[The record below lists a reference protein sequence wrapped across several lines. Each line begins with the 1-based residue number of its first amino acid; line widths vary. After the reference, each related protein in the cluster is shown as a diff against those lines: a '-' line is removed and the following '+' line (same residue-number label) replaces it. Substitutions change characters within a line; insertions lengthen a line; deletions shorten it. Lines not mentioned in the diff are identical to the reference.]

1 MVLNRNK
8 NFKGK
13 NSRGYDEENN
23 ENELDDRNF
32 IDMVTSKELFY
43 FLRSL
48 LQFKRLLSEIFW
60 IRKC

>member
-13 NSRGYDEENN
+13 NSRGFDEENN

-32 IDMVTSKELFY
+32 IDMVTSKFI
-43 FLRSL
+43 FLKHLNRSF
-48 LQFKRLLSEIFW
+48 LQF
-60 IRKC
+60 

>member
-32 IDMVTSKELFY
+32 IDMVTS
-43 FLRSL
+43 
-48 LQFKRLLSEIFW
+48 I
-60 IRKC
+60 